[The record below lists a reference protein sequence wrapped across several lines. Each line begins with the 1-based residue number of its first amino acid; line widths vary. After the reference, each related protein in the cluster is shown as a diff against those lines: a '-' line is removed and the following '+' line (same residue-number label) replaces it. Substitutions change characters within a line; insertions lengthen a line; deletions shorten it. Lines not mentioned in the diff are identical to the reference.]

1 MEGPLPSGV
10 YTGSIT
16 HAVLIFFARCWSGN
30 RERRGIKP
38 RRNKKISTK
47 NSPEAPYT
55 SNPHNMYI
63 LVLVQLGIVGL
74 LSMLSIMYYQ
84 IKLSFKG
91 SNRFFR
97 DVGFALPLLFLVI
110 MWSDSYLLGHFTG
123 LLFVFF
129 SSFLYK
135 GFEKS

>member
-1 MEGPLPSGV
+1 MGP
-10 YTGSIT
+10 Y
-16 HAVLIFFARCWSGN
+16 AN
-30 RERRGIKP
+30 
-38 RRNKKISTK
+38 
-47 NSPEAPYT
+47 
-55 SNPHNMYI
+55 NPHNMYI
-63 LVLVQLGIVGL
+63 LVLVQSGLVGL

-97 DVGFALPLLFLVI
+97 DVGFALPFLFLVI
-110 MWSDSYLLGHFTG
+110 MLSDSYLLGHFTG

-135 GFEKS
+135 DFEKS